1 MYYKV
6 CRIKESKKASK
17 WQTHPSFG
25 SIFYCHFYHLT
36 YLLESSAV
44 IAIVAQ
50 MLHYCK
56 WQVMNAVSRAHLI
69 VIAETSSHGSAGS
82 PHLMIGIIAGLIST
96 LVILAFLIVVLI
108 KVHTRRHP
116 PPPLNSTF
124 ERTTSTNS
132 TAVGNNSS
140 SSTSTNPQRL
150 QNAVKNRKGPFHTSS
165 SSPGSDDPDL
175 IPLQKTK
182 HLGK

>member
-1 MYYKV
+1 M
-6 CRIKESKKASK
+6 
-17 WQTHPSFG
+17 WQKHTSFPST
-25 SIFYCHFYHLT
+25 FYCHFYQLT
-36 YLLESSAV
+36 FSSKPHSWAPV
-44 IAIVAQ
+44 IAIAQ

-82 PHLMIGIIAGLIST
+82 PHLMIGIIAGLLST

-108 KVHTRRHP
+108 KIHTRRHP
-116 PPPLNSTF
+116 PPPPMPSSTF
-124 ERTTSTNS
+124 ERTNTNS
-132 TAVGNNSS
+132 TAVTGNNSS

-150 QNAVKNRKGPFHTSS
+150 HTAAVKNRKGPFHTSS

-182 HLGK
+182 HLGKY